1 MGKKAK
7 TKTKMKVRRL
17 SIRHKILIP
26 VLILVIAACTL
37 LSGISYMQMQENMI
51 EMGVDEADMASKIAV
66 KVIDGDLLSQVE
78 SGEEDS
84 EEYQTVCEAMQGI
97 QKDCGIKYLYTL
109 YAKGNKVYYG
119 VDADASNPRDIGEEF
134 EVSYDELSD
143 VFEGEDYVQD
153 FIDHTEDGDLIS
165 VYKPIYDSTGK
176 QVGVLGCDYDASGVV
191 EKMTRM
197 LQNVVPISAGC
208 VIVVI
213 ILVILIVNRI
223 MHSMKKVQLKM
234 YDLVYN
240 KGDLTQKLDIR
251 TGDELELIAERVNDL
266 LDYIREIMLNISDAS
281 TNLNESVKNI
291 AEHMLSAEDNISD
304 VSATMEE
311 MSAAMEESTA
321 SLSQVNS
328 FIIDVYDSIGMV
340 TDKALEGQNK
350 TQEIQENADKVCA
363 QAREKENIAK
373 EQTQIMSAAMQEKI
387 VQSKAVQEI
396 TELTE
401 TIIAIADQTNLLAL
415 NANIEAARAGEAGRG
430 FAVVAD
436 EIASLASSSAEIAQ
450 NIQTVSAAV
459 IEAVEQLAEEA
470 KKMVEFS
477 DEMVKDG
484 YSKLVETGEDYRNV
498 AISINKMMV
507 EFTDSAKQLEDTMN
521 HIKQAAADV
530 NLAVEESA
538 KGVTNVAEM
547 SSDLTES
554 ISNVCTEADDNKN
567 VASLLIEEVNK
578 FKLH

>member
-1 MGKKAK
+1 
-7 TKTKMKVRRL
+7 
-17 SIRHKILIP
+17 
-26 VLILVIAACTL
+26 
-37 LSGISYMQMQENMI
+37 
-51 EMGVDEADMASKIAV
+51 
-66 KVIDGDLLSQVE
+66 
-78 SGEEDS
+78 
-84 EEYQTVCEAMQGI
+84 
-97 QKDCGIKYLYTL
+97 
-109 YAKGNKVYYG
+109 
-119 VDADASNPRDIGEEF
+119 
-134 EVSYDELSD
+134 
-143 VFEGEDYVQD
+143 
-153 FIDHTEDGDLIS
+153 
-165 VYKPIYDSTGK
+165 
-176 QVGVLGCDYDASGVV
+176 
-191 EKMTRM
+191 
-197 LQNVVPISAGC
+197 
-208 VIVVI
+208 
-213 ILVILIVNRI
+213 
-223 MHSMKKVQLKM
+223 
-234 YDLVYN
+234 
-240 KGDLTQKLDIR
+240 
-251 TGDELELIAERVNDL
+251 
-266 LDYIREIMLNISDAS
+266 
-281 TNLNESVKNI
+281 
-291 AEHMLSAEDNISD
+291 
-304 VSATMEE
+304 
-311 MSAAMEESTA
+311 MEESTA